1 MATGNQVLSQALVL
15 NQKTQSDALVS
26 AGGTEIVDA
35 INRSLRGIYQ
45 IGARVNPSY
54 HGAIEAVTEAGGAWL
69 RPSNV
74 ELLYRIEQESDA
86 AKVYVSDPEEPVPD
100 PEKLWVVK
108 WGRTY
113 RQPPGLAT
121 PSGNLTFFHSKRP
134 TALAA
139 LTGTVDLE
147 DFFVSLLV
155 YDLGIWLAEHDER
168 NDEVGAALR
177 PHLEHYLR
185 LYIASLE
192 HEAANVVRNVGQT
205 GTFDSPSLVDLKS
218 LLLSGAAG

>member
-1 MATGNQVLSQALVL
+1 MTGNQVLSQALVL

-54 HGAIEAVTEAGGAWL
+54 HGAMNPVGEASGTWP
-69 RPSNV
+69 RPSDV
-74 ELLYRIEQESDA
+74 ELLYRIEDSTG
-86 AKVYVSDPEEPVPD
+86 AKVFVSDPEEPVPD

-113 RQPPGLAT
+113 RQAPGLST
-121 PSGNLTFFHSKRP
+121 PAGELTFYYSRRP

-147 DFFVSLLV
+147 DFFISLIV

-168 NDEVGAALR
+168 NDEVDAALR

-205 GTFDSPSLVDLKS
+205 GTFDTPSLVDLKG
-218 LLLSGAAG
+218 LLLSGGG